1 MAKEAAKHSLVQTIR
16 QSQPLEFP
24 SSVDDSW
31 VKNKTILITGGAS
44 GFGAG
49 FVTRWAA
56 AGAVIVFGDV
66 NITKGMKLVDDVKE
80 KTGNPSIH
88 FIKCDVT
95 DWSSQVSLFKEA
107 VRLSP
112 HGGIDTVVANAG
124 IADSK
129 LEFENPKDLDTAD
142 PPPPNL
148 AVLNVNLIGVV
159 YTTHLALYYLPRN
172 PGAAAASPNCD
183 PAQTHRDR
191 HLLLIGSIASLI
203 SLPGQ
208 AQYGAAK
215 HGVLGLYRCL
225 RSSVFQHGVRVNLM
239 CPYFIDTPMLNAH
252 ARVLLAGGPLGT
264 IDDVVEAATR
274 FTSDP
279 RIVGRA
285 VSVGPRLK
293 VRQDEHGEW
302 SLSEGKQGVDG
313 AIWEIFPDDFED
325 SEIFQRRMVGI
336 LNRAVEI
343 RGWTGWA
350 GDMMGAASYALKAW
364 WKG

>member
-1 MAKEAAKHSLVQTIR
+1 MAKPAAKHSLVQMTR
-16 QSQPLEFP
+16 QSPPLESP
-24 SSVDDSW
+24 STVDDSW
-31 VKNKTILITGGAS
+31 LKNKTILITGGAS

-56 AGAVIVFGDV
+56 AGATIVFGDV
-66 NITKGMKLVDDVKE
+66 NVTKGMRLAKE
-80 KTGNPSIH
+80 AKESTGNPSVH

-95 DWSSQVSLFKEA
+95 DWSSQVNLFKEA
-107 VRLSP
+107 VKLSP

-124 IADSK
+124 IADST
-129 LEFENPKDLDTAD
+129 LQFENPKDLDAAD
-142 PPPPNL
+142 PPPPSL

-172 PGAAAASPNCD
+172 PGAAAASPDCD
-183 PAQTHRDR
+183 PRQTHRDR
-191 HLLLIGSIASLI
+191 HLLLIGSVASFVF
-203 SLPGQ
+203 LPGQ

-225 RSSVFQHGVRVNLM
+225 RSSVLQHGVRVNLM
-239 CPYFIDTPMLNAH
+239 CPYFIDTPLLSVNA
-252 ARVLLAGGPLGT
+252 RFILAGGTLGI

-285 VSVGPRLK
+285 VSVGPKLK
-293 VRQDEHGEW
+293 VTQDERGEW
-302 SLSEGKQGVDG
+302 SLSEGGHGEEK
-313 AIWEIFPDDFED
+313 AIWEIYAHDFED
-325 SEIFQRRMVGI
+325 SDIFQRRMIGI

-343 RGWTGWA
+343 RAWTGWA
-350 GDMMGAASYALKAW
+350 GDMIGAASYAVRAW
-364 WKG
+364 WNR

>member
-1 MAKEAAKHSLVQTIR
+1 MAKQAAKHSLVQMTR
-16 QSQPLEFP
+16 QSPPLEFP
-24 SSVDDSW
+24 STADDSW

-56 AGAVIVFGDV
+56 AGAIVIFGDV
-66 NITKGMKLVDDVKE
+66 NVTKGLKLVKEVKE

-95 DWSSQVSLFKEA
+95 DWSSQVNLFKEA

-112 HGGIDTVVANAG
+112 HRGIDTVVANAG
-124 IADSK
+124 IVDSTFQ
-129 LEFENPKDLDTAD
+129 LENPKDLDTAD

-172 PGAAAASPNCD
+172 PGAAAASPDCD
-183 PAQTHRDR
+183 PARTSRDR
-191 HLLLIGSIASLI
+191 HLLLIGSIASFV

-215 HGVLGLYRCL
+215 HGVLGLFRCL
-225 RSSVFQHGVRVNLM
+225 RASVFQHGVRVNLM
-239 CPYFIDTPMLNAH
+239 CPYFIDTPLLNAVVR
-252 ARVLLAGGPLGT
+252 AILAGGVLGT

-285 VSVGPRLK
+285 VSVGPKLR
-293 VRQDEHGEW
+293 VAQDEQGEW
-302 SLSEGKQGVDG
+302 SLSEGSPGEDK
-313 AIWEIFPDDFED
+313 AIWEIYPHDFED
-325 SEIFQRRMVGI
+325 SDIFQRRMVGI
-336 LNRAVEI
+336 FNRAVEM

-350 GDMMGAASYALKAW
+350 GDMIGAASYSWKAW
-364 WKG
+364 WKR

>member
-1 MAKEAAKHSLVQTIR
+1 MAKEAVKYPLVRTTR
-16 QSQPLEFP
+16 QSPPLEFP
-24 SSVDDSW
+24 STVDDSW
-31 VKNKTILITGGAS
+31 VRDKTILITGGAS

-56 AGAVIVFGDV
+56 AGAIIILGDV
-66 NITKGMKLVDDVKE
+66 NVTKGMKLVEEVKE

-95 DWSSQVSLFKEA
+95 DWSSQINLFKEA
-107 VRLSP
+107 VKLSP

-124 IADSK
+124 IADST
-129 LEFENPKDLDTAD
+129 LLFENPKDLDTAD

-172 PGAAAASPNCD
+172 PGAAAASPKCD
-183 PAQTHRDR
+183 LAQTHRDR
-191 HLLLIGSIASLI
+191 HLLLIGSVASFV

-225 RSSVFQHGVRVNLM
+225 RSSVFQHGIRVNLM
-239 CPYFIDTPMLNAH
+239 CPYFIDTPLLNAH
-252 ARVLLAGGPLGT
+252 ARAILAGAVLGT

-285 VSVGPRLK
+285 VAVGPKLR
-293 VRQDEHGEW
+293 VTQDEDGEW
-302 SLSEGKQGVDG
+302 SLSEGRQGEDR
-313 AIWEIFPDDFED
+313 AIWEIYPHDFENSD
-325 SEIFQRRMVGI
+325 IFQRRMVGI
-336 LNRAVEI
+336 LNRAVEM
-343 RGWTGWA
+343 RGWIGWA
-350 GDMMGAASYALKAW
+350 GDMVGAASYALKAW